1 MIHNFFKTALRNLL
15 RHKVYSFINILGL
28 TIGIATSIFILLWI
42 TDELSFDK
50 YHANADR
57 IYSVLVNDTY
67 PDGRIETYPATP
79 ARLKSVIESELPAVE
94 ARGALQLRNGRC

>member
-1 MIHNFFKTALRNLL
+1 MLRNFLKSSLRNLV

-50 YHANADR
+50 FHSNSDR
-57 IYSVLVNDTY
+57 IFSVLVNNTY
-67 PDGRIETYPATP
+67 PDGRVATYPATP
-79 ARLKSVIESELPAVE
+79 AKLKGAIESNLPEVELA
-94 ARGALQLRNGRC
+94 AQY